1 MPVTEDKKRGGEK
14 VSAKE
19 VITKNDLKTFHTDLE
34 RYLDSFRDWHFEVV
48 NEATKD
54 GNKEIAE
61 LKKQTAHEEVLKAQ
75 QEALQARQR
84 ALQEQESIKPLVEQ
98 KNALRGEIEA
108 LQTEKEVLTAAEVE
122 AIKGEKKTL
131 LGGLKGVT
139 HKEFEAVK
147 RTAVAVESMTAERD
161 QALARAERADLQPP
175 PPKRK

>member
-34 RYLDSFRDWHFEVV
+34 RHLDSFRDWHFEVV

-98 KNALRGEIEA
+98 KNALRGENRS
-108 LQTEKEVLTAAEVE
+108 LTD
-122 AIKGEKKTL
+122 
-131 LGGLKGVT
+131 
-139 HKEFEAVK
+139 
-147 RTAVAVESMTAERD
+147 RERGFD
-161 QALARAERADLQPP
+161 CRRG
-175 PPKRK
+175 RSH

>member
-1 MPVTEDKKRGGEK
+1 MSVLIASSATATGSRMSYRRMSIRTKKRRICTSLSCRLQRTRSEGEK

-34 RYLDSFRDWHFEVV
+34 RHLDSFRDWHFEVV

-75 QEALQARQR
+75 QEATQARQR

-98 KNALRGEIEA
+98 KNALRGEIN
-108 LQTEKEVLTAAEVE
+108 LTD
-122 AIKGEKKTL
+122 
-131 LGGLKGVT
+131 
-139 HKEFEAVK
+139 
-147 RTAVAVESMTAERD
+147 RERGFD
-161 QALARAERADLQPP
+161 RR
-175 PPKRK
+175 RGRSH

>member
-1 MPVTEDKKRGGEK
+1 M
-14 VSAKE
+14 
-19 VITKNDLKTFHTDLE
+19 
-34 RYLDSFRDWHFEVV
+34 V

-108 LQTEKEVLTAAEVE
+108 LQTEKAVFGLYWRSGRGENCKFLFRRRRRDKPKNPVVKGCEGWRF
-122 AIKGEKKTL
+122 AIANTTPSL
-131 LGGLKGVT
+131 DYWIAWYT
-139 HKEFEAVK
+139 FP
-147 RTAVAVESMTAERD
+147 RERPICSRGRP
-161 QALARAERADLQPP
+161 L
-175 PPKRK
+175 RKSLRSK

>member
-1 MPVTEDKKRGGEK
+1 MHFAFVPVTEDKKRGGEK

-84 ALQEQESIKPLVEQ
+84 ALQEQESINLLWS

-122 AIKGEKKTL
+122 AIKGEKL
-131 LGGLKGVT
+131 YW
-139 HKEFEAVK
+139 AV
-147 RTAVAVESMTAERD
+147 
-161 QALARAERADLQPP
+161 
-175 PPKRK
+175 

>member
-1 MPVTEDKKRGGEK
+1 MHFLSCRLQRTRSGGEK

-98 KNALRGEIEA
+98 KNALRGEIKA
-108 LQTEKEVLTAAEVE
+108 LQTEKEVLTAAEVKPLR
-122 AIKGEKKTL
+122 AKKNSIGRSKGCDT
-131 LGGLKGVT
+131 
-139 HKEFEAVK
+139 
-147 RTAVAVESMTAERD
+147 
-161 QALARAERADLQPP
+161 
-175 PPKRK
+175 

>member
-1 MPVTEDKKRGGEK
+1 MHFAFVPVTEDKKRGGEK

-34 RYLDSFRDWHFEVV
+34 RHLDSFRDWHFEVV

-75 QEALQARQR
+75 QEATQARQR

-98 KNALRGEIEA
+98 KNALRVEIEA
-108 LQTEKEVLTAAEVE
+108 
-122 AIKGEKKTL
+122 
-131 LGGLKGVT
+131 
-139 HKEFEAVK
+139 
-147 RTAVAVESMTAERD
+147 
-161 QALARAERADLQPP
+161 
-175 PPKRK
+175 